1 MPTPS
6 TESLRISKVI
16 REEVHQLDAIGAVF
30 LALWLVV
37 AVIAALVVLLYV
49 TVF

>member
-6 TESLRISKVI
+6 TQSLRISKVI

-30 LALWLVV
+30 LAPWLVL
-37 AVIAALVVLLYV
+37 AVIAALVVLFYV